1 MRINTIGHLVNVG
14 KTNPNKPKFKIGKM
28 NVTFLTTMNYEQR
41 TMTDK
46 KNKPK
51 QTQIQNRQ
59 DERNFFEN
67 NELRTKNYERQ
78 KKQSQTKPISDA
90 TLQKWFITSE
100 HS

>member
-1 MRINTIGHLVNVG
+1 
-14 KTNPNKPKFKIGKM
+14 M
-28 NVTFLTTMNYEQR
+28 NVTSFITMSYEQR
-41 TMTDK
+41 TMNDE

-78 KKQSQTKPISDA
+78 KNKPKLSQFQTQSCKNGALLMRTVEVIGLECTIGYYEEVFSR
-90 TLQKWFITSE
+90 
-100 HS
+100 